1 MYDVNTM
8 QQINDIIHG
17 SSGYDHYIS
26 SLTFSPDGTKLAYC
40 SNLGES
46 YLRKVS
52 DGRLLWKINYDSL
65 SSCTD
70 IAWSPDSQRIATS
83 YSSSGDHASAVVV
96 QHAKDGSM
104 LDRFGAL
111 RVLSCEDNYYYSHS
125 CGVVEGLDWHN
136 NGDYI
141 IHSVSG
147 YNAGIYH
154 WEFDNTVEV
163 IFGCTVESA
172 TNYDPSATTYD
183 ASCIFESTSSYTN
196 NGNNE
201 GTGYYYNPGYDI
213 GNGAGYGGGTGP
225 ALLPPLDMSDAWL
238 GPMGSQEECV
248 MVFCF
253 IPMVLICAFFILKN
267 QPSKVQLENA
277 KNEEKKFKESL
288 NKKIVKD
295 DVTIEINLPDL
306 SKKRR

>member
-1 MYDVNTM
+1 M
-8 QQINDIIHG
+8 
-17 SSGYDHYIS
+17 
-26 SLTFSPDGTKLAYC
+26 
-40 SNLGES
+40 
-46 YLRKVS
+46 
-52 DGRLLWKINYDSL
+52 WKITYDPL

-70 IAWSPDSQRIATS
+70 IAWSPDSERIATS

-96 QHAKDGSM
+96 QYAKDGSM

-111 RVLSCEDNYYYSHS
+111 RVLACEDTYSYS

-141 IHSVSG
+141 LHSVSG

-196 NGNNE
+196 NGNNG
-201 GTGYYYNPGYDI
+201 GTGYYYNPGNF
-213 GNGAGYGGGTGP
+213 GTGPGYGGGTGP
-225 ALLPPLDMSDAWL
+225 ALFPPLDMSDTWL
-238 GPMGSQEECV
+238 GPMDSEGECF

-253 IPMVLICAFFILKN
+253 IPMVLIFAFFVLKN

-277 KNEEKKFKESL
+277 KNEEKKFNESL
-288 NKKIVKD
+288 KKKIVKD
-295 DVTIEINLPDL
+295 EVTVEINLPDL
-306 SKKRR
+306 RKKRI